1 MMYFSNF
8 SKENPRFPNSMPFL
22 TCNIPQHEEYF
33 LDSVC
38 IDEVCKE
45 KNHLVC
51 ILCQY
56 ESHKKH
62 KIQPLEVF
70 ISKYKQMLLKETSNH
85 PIALALNVDHVICIY
100 QQTFEKLNKIMLD
113 LQESFSKLFIDLNE
127 AYSEKLSKINEFMK
141 DENEILKLKSLKEV
155 DFTQANKNIQ
165 ELLSRIYT
173 NEDEF
178 KPKYQRKSP
187 EELSKTISSINNL
200 EKYIEKELEKR
211 AETIKKSLQ
220 LALNKFTDLSEEDK
234 TFEKAIISNDF
245 NNNTTNKIINEG
257 HFENK
262 VKKSEALRVDFGF
275 RQKENE
281 LLIRNYQFNSF
292 LEALKNDFSHMVEKL
307 DSLQT
312 TGPEYLKPDLYNNKR
327 DFIAEFETMMKLPT
341 KDLVYWN

>member
-1 MMYFSNF
+1 MYFSNF
-8 SKENPRFPNSMPFL
+8 SRQNLRFPDSMPFL
-22 TCNIPQHEEYF
+22 TCKIPHHEEYF

-38 IDEVCKE
+38 VDEACKE

-70 ISKYKQMLLKETSNH
+70 ISKYKQMLLKETGSH
-85 PIALALNVDHVICIY
+85 PMALELNVDHVIFIY

-113 LQESFSKLFIDLNE
+113 LQESFSKLLIDLNE
-127 AYSEKLSKINEFMK
+127 TYSEKLSKINEFMK

-165 ELLSRIYT
+165 ELLNRIST
-173 NEDEF
+173 TEDEF
-178 KPKYQRKSP
+178 KLKYQRKSP

-200 EKYIEKELEKR
+200 EKYIDKELEKS
-211 AETIKKSLQ
+211 AETFKKSMH
-220 LALNKFTDLSEEDK
+220 LALNKFSEMCEEEKPIEK
-234 TFEKAIISNDF
+234 TIVSHELKNIIP
-245 NNNTTNKIINEG
+245 NKIISEG
-257 HFENK
+257 LFENK
-262 VKKSEALRVDFGF
+262 MKKSEALRVDFGF

-281 LLIRNYQFNSF
+281 LLMRNYQFNSF

-312 TGPEYLKPDLYNNKR
+312 PGPEFLKPDFFSNKR
-327 DFIAEFETMMKLPT
+327 DFIAEFETMMKLPK